1 MGFLSSFFK
10 GERSKTNTTAPTGFA
25 SLPKEAQQAFLDSL
39 ARGEELSLDTSL
51 FAPAAITGEQQSALA
66 TLTSGLTPTSAP
78 QFQQG
83 ISTFSDP
90 YEEQV
95 VQNAIRDLREG
106 TADTL
111 SDIKT
116 GATEAGGFGG
126 TRQALLESEA
136 VKNLGQNIAQTSGQ
150 LRSAGFQSAA
160 DRTLNDIA
168 RSQNVATNLFGL
180 GEIQRG
186 INTASTQAPLNAVN
200 YLTQL
205 AQGFPTGGGSVST
218 SRGALDPIFNSM
230 TSGFKDFA
238 SGFSNLIPKG
248 Q

>member
-10 GERSKTNTTAPTGFA
+10 GERSKSNTTTPTGFA
-25 SLPKEAQQAFLDSL
+25 TLPKEAQQAFLDSL

-51 FAPAAITGEQQSALA
+51 FAPAPITSEQQAALA
-66 TLTSGLTPTSAP
+66 TLTSGLTPTSAS

-95 VQNAIRDLREG
+95 VQNAIRDLQVG
-106 TADTL
+106 TQGAL

-136 VKNLGQNIAQTSGQ
+136 IKNLGENIAQTSGQ

-160 DRTLNDIA
+160 DRTLADIA
-168 RSQNVATNLFGL
+168 RSQDVATNLFGL

-186 INTASTQAPLNAVN
+186 INTATTQAPLNAVN
-200 YLTQL
+200 YLAQL
-205 AQGFPTGGGSVST
+205 AQGFPTGGGNVST

-230 TSGFKDFA
+230 ASGFKDLTA
-238 SGFSNLIPKG
+238 GFSNLK
-248 Q
+248 